1 MFVAII
7 AVFHVVASH
16 ITVGAAWFNVYIE
29 RKAVRENRPELYQYL
44 ERSARGL
51 LVFAYVFGA
60 MAGVGIW
67 QSTTA
72 ANPRGIS
79 TLIHNFV
86 FFWGSEW
93 SMFLIDVIGII
104 VYYYTLHRVDAKTH
118 LRMAWILAYG
128 GTGTLALI
136 VGILGFKLTPGDWL
150 VTGEPLD
157 GFYNPT
163 FWPQFAMRLLFMIAL
178 TSLWAIAN
186 ASMMPK
192 DFPERTN
199 IIRWAGIAG
208 LSGVVSATAIGAF
221 WYYPAIPG
229 DNRALLDTIAFPA
242 VTTDTIVAGLIVVAI
257 GLGMAI
263 LVPRLHTRIGSLALF
278 FMAFAAIFAAERTRE
293 FLRKPDVI
301 NGYMAVNQLIYD
313 PLESRGIES
322 EEALI
327 NAEGAQAGF
336 PFLAA
341 VAAEAEQAEQATAEG
356 EASVN
361 IDANLDGETAAGAA
375 EGAQEA
381 ATVDAKYELGH
392 MLAVQEC
399 SACHSVSDQTVITIG
414 DTQLALRQQSRLLTA
429 RGLTDADA
437 IATFLQGLDSYL
449 YMHAFVGTD
458 EEREALAY
466 YLASVLESQQ
476 GEQ

>member
-1 MFVAII
+1 MFVALI

-93 SMFLIDVIGII
+93 YMFLIDVIGII
-104 VYYYTLHRVDAKTH
+104 VYYYTLHKVDAKSH

-150 VTGEPLD
+150 TTGEPLD

-163 FWPQFAMRLLFMIAL
+163 FWPQFVMRLLFMLAL

-192 DFPERTN
+192 DFPERQN
-199 IIRWAGIAG
+199 IIRWAGRFG
-208 LSGVVSATAIGAF
+208 LGGVITATLIGVF
-221 WYYPAIPG
+221 WYFPAIPEA
-229 DNRALLDTIAFPA
+229 NRALLDTVAYPA
-242 VTTDTIVAGLIVVAI
+242 VTTTAIVAGLIAVAI
-257 GLGMAI
+257 GLGMAA

-278 FMAFAAIFAAERTRE
+278 FMAFTAIFAAERTRE
-293 FLRKPDVI
+293 LLRKPDVI
-301 NGYMAVNQLIYD
+301 NGYMAANQLIYD
-313 PLESRGIES
+313 PLEARGIES
-322 EEALI
+322 EEALV
-327 NAEGAQAGF
+327 NAEGAQSGL

-341 VAAEAEQAEQATAEG
+341 VAAQSELASADG
-356 EASVN
+356 EALVTS
-361 IDANLDGETAAGAA
+361 DGELAAGAQQ
-375 EGAQEA
+375 AQDDA
-381 ATVDAKYELGH
+381 ATVDAKYQLGH

-399 SACHSVSDQTVITIG
+399 SACHSVSDQTVIKLG
-414 DTQLALRQQSRLLTA
+414 DTQLALRQQSRLLVT
-429 RGLTDADA
+429 RGLTEAET
-437 IATFLQGLDSYL
+437 IATFLEGLDGYL

-466 YLASVLESQQ
+466 YLASVVESQQ